1 MKRGRTSIGR
11 LAIAIVL
18 VGAALSYL
26 VFQGTRQ
33 NLTYYYEVDELL
45 AVADTE
51 GRIRISGDIVE
62 GSIVKDED
70 ARRVHFAI
78 QSAAESGGGSAQ
90 VPVVYAGT
98 VPDIFRPGIQVVVEG
113 QLDTEGTFHAETL
126 LTKCPSKYQAEGDLT
141 TLSP

>member
-1 MKRGRTSIGR
+1 MKRGRTSISK

-26 VFQGTRQ
+26 VYQGTRQ

-45 AVADTE
+45 AVADTD

-62 GSIVKDED
+62 GSIVKDEN
-70 ARRVHFAI
+70 RRQVRFAI
-78 QSAAESGGGSAQ
+78 QSAAGSGAGSAQ
-90 VPVVYAGT
+90 VPVVYAGA

-113 QLDTEGTFHAETL
+113 QLDAEGTFHAETL